1 MATLKADKAQDGVQ
15 PRFVHAGSTSVK
27 FVYSVTASLSSG
39 DVIQLC
45 KVPHGAIVDGFIL
58 VRTGA
63 GQFTAGMGDGG
74 SASRYLVSATL
85 VANTVITDASIV
97 AAAVGYQYNLS
108 DDAADQFDT
117 IDLTV
122 QTVTTATAAGVITGV
137 INYHCDEGDPA

>member
-1 MATLKADKAQDGVQ
+1 MATLTADKAKAGAQ
-15 PRFVHAGSTSVK
+15 PRQVHAGSTSVK

-45 KVPHGAIVDGFIL
+45 KVPHGAILDSFIL

-85 VANTVITDASIV
+85 VADTVITDASIV
-97 AAAVGYQYNLS
+97 AAGVGYQYDIS
-108 DDAADQFDT
+108 DDATEQFDT

-137 INYHCDEGDPA
+137 ITYHCDEADA